1 MLQTSTVK
9 ESTLELLKRLQA
21 EPLLA
26 TTRLVGGTALSL
38 QIGHRESEDLDLFS
52 VEPLEG
58 MLVQQMLV
66 DKYGF
71 LPTVVAENTL
81 IGFIQGVKIDVIYH
95 PFPWLEPAIEE
106 DGIRIATKTDIA
118 AMKVHAI
125 INRRPSECSGQACL
139 DNAER
144 EGGKAELNSGK
155 RPKDFVDVAFLS
167 MHYSYNQIKALLLKR
182 YPAYDPIMAD
192 KAVIYFGDIDE
203 LLIPEIKMLG
213 YEFDFERIKS
223 RIIKM
228 TDKPDKVYT
237 TAPLKKS

>member
-9 ESTLELLKRLQA
+9 KSTFELLKHLQA

-26 TTRLVGGTALSL
+26 ATRLVGGTALSL
-38 QIGHRESEDLDLFS
+38 QIGHRESDDLDLFS
-52 VEPLEG
+52 TEPLQDL
-58 MLVQQMLV
+58 MVQSLLV

-71 LPTVVAENTL
+71 QPSVVQENTL

-106 DGIRIATKTDIA
+106 ERVRIATVADIA
-118 AMKVHAI
+118 AMKMHAI
-125 INRRPSECSGQACL
+125 I
-139 DNAER
+139 
-144 EGGKAELNSGK
+144 NSGK

-167 MHYSYNQIKALLLKR
+167 MHYSYNQIKDLLLKR

-192 KAVIYFGDIDE
+192 KAIIYFGDVDE
-203 LLIPEIKMLG
+203 LLIPEIRMLG
-213 YEFDFERIKS
+213 YEFDFAAVEK

-228 TDKPDKVYT
+228 TDNPDKVYV
-237 TAPLKKS
+237 TAPLKKK

>member
-9 ESTLELLKRLQA
+9 ESTLELLRKLQA
-21 EPLLA
+21 EPLLG

-38 QIGHRESEDLDLFS
+38 QIGHRESQDLDLFS
-52 VEPLEG
+52 VEPLET

-71 LPTVVAENTL
+71 MPTVIAENTL

-95 PFPWLEPAIEE
+95 PFPWLEAAIEE

-125 INRRPSECSGQACL
+125 IN
-139 DNAER
+139 
-144 EGGKAELNSGK
+144 SGK
-155 RPKDFVDVAFLS
+155 RPKDFVDIAFLS
-167 MHYSYNQIKALLLKR
+167 MHYSYNQIKALLLNR

-192 KAVIYFGDIDE
+192 KAVIYFDDIDE
-203 LLIPEIKMLG
+203 LLIPEINMTG
-213 YEFDFERIKS
+213 YEFDFERIKT

-228 TDKPDKVYT
+228 TDKPDKVYA
-237 TAPLKKS
+237 TAPLKKK

>member
-9 ESTLELLKRLQA
+9 ESTLELLRKLQA

-38 QIGHRESEDLDLFS
+38 QIGHRESQDLDLFS
-52 VEPLEG
+52 VEPLET

-71 LPTVVAENTL
+71 MPTVIAENTL

-95 PFPWLEPAIEE
+95 PFPWLEAAIEE

-125 INRRPSECSGQACL
+125 IN
-139 DNAER
+139 
-144 EGGKAELNSGK
+144 SGK
-155 RPKDFVDVAFLS
+155 RPKDFVDIAFLS
-167 MHYSYNQIKALLLKR
+167 MHYSYDQIKALLLNR

-192 KAVIYFGDIDE
+192 KAVIYFDDIDE
-203 LLIPEIKMLG
+203 LLIPEINMIG
-213 YEFDFERIKS
+213 YEFDFERIKT

-228 TDKPDKVYT
+228 TDKPDKVYA
-237 TAPLKKS
+237 TAPLKKK

>member
-1 MLQTSTVK
+1 MLRK
-9 ESTLELLKRLQA
+9 LQA

-52 VEPLEG
+52 VEPVEG
-58 MLVQQMLV
+58 MLVQQMLI
-66 DKYGF
+66 DKYSF
-71 LPTVVAENTL
+71 VPSVITESAL

-95 PFPWLEPAIEE
+95 PFPWLEAAIEE
-106 DGIRIATKTDIA
+106 DGLRIATKTDIA

-125 INRRPSECSGQACL
+125 IN
-139 DNAER
+139 
-144 EGGKAELNSGK
+144 SGK

-167 MHYSYNQIKALLLKR
+167 IHYSYNQIKALLLKR

-203 LLIPEIKMLG
+203 LLIPEIKMIG
-213 YEFDFERIKS
+213 YDFDFERIKS

-228 TDKPDKVYT
+228 ADKPDKLYAT
-237 TAPLKKS
+237 PPLKKF

>member
-71 LPTVVAENTL
+71 VPTVIAENTL

-95 PFPWLEPAIEE
+95 PFPWMEAAIEE

-125 INRRPSECSGQACL
+125 IN
-139 DNAER
+139 
-144 EGGKAELNSGK
+144 SGK
-155 RPKDFVDVAFLS
+155 RPKDFVDIAFLS

-192 KAVIYFGDIDE
+192 KAIIYFGDIDE
-203 LLIPEIKMLG
+203 LLIPEIKMIG

-228 TDKPDKVYT
+228 TDKPDKLYS
-237 TAPLKKS
+237 TAPLNKK

>member
-9 ESTLELLKRLQA
+9 ESTLELLRKLQA

-38 QIGHRESEDLDLFS
+38 QIGHRESEDLGLFS
-52 VEPLEG
+52 VEHLEG
-58 MLVQQMLV
+58 LLVQQMLV
-66 DKYGF
+66 EKYGF
-71 LPTVVAENTL
+71 VPTVIAENTL

-95 PFPWLEPAIEE
+95 PFPWLEAAIEE

-125 INRRPSECSGQACL
+125 IN
-139 DNAER
+139 
-144 EGGKAELNSGK
+144 SGK
-155 RPKDFVDVAFLS
+155 RPKDFVDIAFLS

-182 YPAYDPIMAD
+182 YPSYDPIMAD

-228 TDKPDKVYT
+228 TDKPDKVYA
-237 TAPLKKS
+237 TAPLKKN